1 MDFIQ
6 KDKLPKN
13 EKNYRQ
19 ENIRICREFSKE
31 IIEELTT
38 LVKSIVLFGS
48 NSTNT
53 QTKESDID
61 VLIILDNIS
70 VFVSDELRESY
81 KIITNQINQ
90 KVAKGKIHLLTIN
103 LSDFYDMSRK
113 ADPILVNILR
123 FGIPIF
129 DTDLFETHQYL
140 LEIGRIKPTIESIN
154 NYKARA
160 NTLLDETKRHLENS
174 ILDLYYSV
182 VDIVHSSLMVRKI
195 ISPSPKE
202 MPKIFKD
209 TFKKNKEIYELY
221 PIIKEIYEKAKEIEH
236 KRLDAKVS
244 GKLYDKLNA
253 KTKKIVLVLN
263 KFIENEMSKRDM
275 FYY

>member
-81 KIITNQINQ
+81 KIITSQINQ

>member
-182 VDIVHSSLMVRKI
+182 IDIVHSSLMVRKI

-236 KRLDAKVS
+236 KSLDAKVS

>member
-31 IIEELTT
+31 IIEEMTT

-81 KIITNQINQ
+81 KIITSQVNQ